1 MRKILFL
8 ILLVL
13 EASQLFAQGLTLLAP
28 EEYAKLPM
36 ALTPLSN

>member
-28 EEYAKLPM
+28 NSMLR
-36 ALTPLSN
+36 SRWH